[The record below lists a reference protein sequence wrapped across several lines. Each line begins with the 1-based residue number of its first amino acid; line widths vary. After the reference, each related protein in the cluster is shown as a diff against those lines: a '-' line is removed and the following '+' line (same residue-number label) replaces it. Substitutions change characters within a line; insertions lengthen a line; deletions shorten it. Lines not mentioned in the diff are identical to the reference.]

1 MAKNDKYLEPV
12 VHTYPGG
19 DGLPPA
25 IVRMRYPDISDE
37 ENDRRC
43 EAAMDQAVNF
53 VLALRKIQKEAQA
66 NDRTA
71 AQSG

>member
-1 MAKNDKYLEPV
+1 MARNDKYLEPV
-12 VHTYPGG
+12 VHVYPN
-19 DGLPPA
+19 A
-25 IVRMRYPDISDE
+25 IVRVHYPDISDE

-43 EAAMDQAVNF
+43 EAAMDQAVKF
-53 VLALRKIQKEAQA
+53 MLALYEKKKEAQR